1 MTVMS
6 TPVENVKKVATHL
19 IADSDPTIRSL
30 ALAHPLREEVL
41 CDVFNHLRL
50 PAVSSGLDVGC
61 GIGLPAMLLA
71 ARMGARTQI
80 TGIDISESCIHAAK
94 SLAEEAGVSSQLRF
108 ETGSASALPYDEGHV
123 DWALSIDCVNYA
135 PVDSLP
141 LLKEMK
147 RVVKPG
153 GKLALLGWTS
163 QQLLPGYPEL
173 EAKLN
178 ATRQGITPFKPEMS
192 PERHFLRTG
201 SLLDKLGL
209 KNIKAHTFI
218 GNVCAPLTPAIYKAL
233 TDLLTMRW
241 AKMPSGLS
249 EAELALYR
257 GLTTPGTPEFILNTP
272 EYHSFFTCTLFSG
285 EV

>member
-1 MTVMS
+1 MTPPEKS
-6 TPVENVKKVATHL
+6 IKRAAAHL
-19 IADSDPTIRSL
+19 AADSDSTIRSL
-30 ALAHPLREEVL
+30 ALAHPLREAIL
-41 CDVFNHLRL
+41 CDVFSHLRL
-50 PAVSSGLDVGC
+50 PADSSGLDIGC

-71 ARMGARTQI
+71 ARMGAKTQV
-80 TGIDISESCIHAAK
+80 TGIDISESCIQAAR
-94 SLAEEAGVSSQLRF
+94 SLAEETGFSNQLLF
-108 ETGSASALPYDEGHV
+108 ETGSASDLPYDDWHV

-141 LLKEMK
+141 FLKEMK

-153 GKLALLGWTS
+153 GRLVLLGWTA

-178 ATRQGITPFKPEMS
+178 ATRQGIAPFKPGMP
-192 PERHFLRTG
+192 PERHFLRSG
-201 SLLDKLGL
+201 SLLDELGL

-218 GNVCAPLTPAIYKAL
+218 GNVCAPLTPAIYEAL

-241 AKMPSGLS
+241 AESPSVLS
-249 EAELALYR
+249 ETELALYR
-257 GLTTPGTPEFILNTP
+257 SHTTPNSSAFILNTP
-272 EYHSFFTCTLFSG
+272 GYHGFFTCTLFSG

>member
-1 MTVMS
+1 MNTS
-6 TPVENVKKVATHL
+6 VENVKKAAAHL

-30 ALAHPLREEVL
+30 ALAHPLRERLL
-41 CDVFNHLRL
+41 CDVFSHLHL
-50 PAVSSGLDVGC
+50 PADSLGLDVGC

-71 ARMGARTQI
+71 AIMGARTQV
-80 TGIDISESCIHAAK
+80 TGIDISESFVHTAK
-94 SLAEEAGVSSQLRF
+94 RLAEETGFSNQLRF
-108 ETGSASALPYDEGHV
+108 KTGSASDLPHGDGHF

-135 PVDSLP
+135 PMDSRP
-141 LLKEMK
+141 FLKEMK
-147 RVVKPG
+147 RVVKPV

-163 QQLLPGYPEL
+163 QQLLPGFPEL

-178 ATRQGITPFKPEMS
+178 ATRQGIAPFKTGMP

-201 SLLDKLGL
+201 SLLDELGL

-218 GNVCAPLTPAIYKAL
+218 GNVCAPLTPAIYEAM

-241 AKMPSGLS
+241 AKSPSGLS
-249 EAELALYR
+249 AAEQTRYR
-257 GLTTPGTPEFILNTP
+257 RLTTPDTPKFILNTP
-272 EYHSFFTCTLFSG
+272 GYHGFFTCTLFSG